1 MFLLISVRHV
11 GAHPG
16 EHQHDVSIQIS
27 ISLGKT
33 FLRILS
39 LELNG
44 CPVAPFVH
52 AHFRSRARDFFI
64 LCQFSTILYK
74 SEALENFY
82 RLLKQNIKS
91 YNAKQRRQRD
101 RLKKTAIGLISKK
114 ATLHVQHTFFV
125 HFFAVVLNN
134 CNVKRPETSCLH
146 VSWRQCRPCSCSLSF
161 FTVAQFHPGGR

>member
-33 FLRILS
+33 FLRLLS

-101 RLKKTAIGLISKK
+101 R
-114 ATLHVQHTFFV
+114 
-125 HFFAVVLNN
+125 
-134 CNVKRPETSCLH
+134 
-146 VSWRQCRPCSCSLSF
+146 
-161 FTVAQFHPGGR
+161 